1 MLLEDALVELKYT
14 KDWTPKT
21 TRWYRERLGAFIRW
35 CDENHITTLEQL
47 HAPLIRRYIE
57 YLQTRPSLKTGRPL
71 DSFTIHGH
79 VRAIRTLLFWAAS
92 EDLIDEKLPHRIKPT
107 KREQKVLKIL
117 EGKQLDLL
125 FAAAKK
131 TQTPL
136 RDTALVALLLD
147 TGCRASEL
155 CGLKLDDVHFD
166 HDTVWILVHGKG
178 RKDRP
183 VGLGKRS
190 GMALHRYMKR
200 ERTSDLLWVF
210 IGKKGQ
216 LKPSGLDQ
224 LLYRLKRAAG
234 AQHFEGVS
242 VGAHRWRHTHAVMS
256 LEAGTDIYVLSKQM
270 GHADIGVTTNYLRD
284 VSQRQLRTMTISP
297 LDTMGRVG

>member
-1 MLLEDALVELKYT
+1 MRLEDALVELKYT

-21 TRWYRERLGAFIRW
+21 TRWYRERLGAFVRW
-35 CDENHITTLEQL
+35 CNEQHITELEQL
-47 HAPLIRRYIE
+47 TAPLIRRYIA
-57 YLQTRPSLKTGRPL
+57 YVQTRPSEKSGQPL
-71 DSFTIHGH
+71 DSFTVHSH

-92 EDLIDEKLPHRIKPT
+92 EELIDEHLPKKIKLT
-107 KREQKVLKIL
+107 KCEQKVLKIL
-117 EGKQLDLL
+117 EDKQLDLL

-131 TQTPL
+131 TQAPL

-155 CGLKLDDVHFD
+155 CGLTLDDVHFD
-166 HDTVWILVHGKG
+166 HDAVWLLVHGKG

-190 GMALHRYMKR
+190 GMALHRYIKR
-200 ERTSDLLWVF
+200 ERRSDLPYVF
-210 IGKKGQ
+210 IGKRGQ

-224 LLYRLKRAAG
+224 LLYRLKEAAG

-256 LEAGTDIYVLSKQM
+256 LEAGTDVYVLSKQM
-270 GHADIGVTTNYLRD
+270 GHADIGVTTNYLTRCA
-284 VSQRQLRTMTISP
+284 SCFRQLTERDAT
-297 LDTMGRVG
+297 VGCRG

>member
-1 MLLEDALVELKYT
+1 MQLEDALVELKYA

-21 TRWYRERLGAFIRW
+21 TRWYRERLGAFVRW
-35 CDENHITTLEQL
+35 CNENHITELEQL
-47 HAPLIRRYIE
+47 TAPLVRRYIE
-57 YLQTRPSLKTGRPL
+57 YVQNRPSQKSGRPL

-92 EDLIDEKLPHRIKPT
+92 EDLMSEKIPQKIKPP

-117 EGKQLDLL
+117 EDKHLDLL
-125 FAAAKK
+125 FNAAKK
-131 TQTPL
+131 THTPL

-147 TGCRASEL
+147 TGCRASEI
-155 CGLKLDDVHFD
+155 CGLTLDDVHFD
-166 HDTVWILVHGKG
+166 HDTVWLLVHGKG

-200 ERTSDLLWVF
+200 ERHSDLPYVF

-234 AQHFEGVS
+234 AHHFQGVS

-256 LEAGTDIYVLSKQM
+256 LEAGTDVYVLSKQM

-297 LDTMGRVG
+297 LDIMGKLA

>member
-1 MLLEDALVELKYT
+1 MLITDALVELRYS

-21 TRWYRERLGAFIRW
+21 LRWYNERLGAFTRW
-35 CDENHITTLEQL
+35 CDENHITTLDQL
-47 HAPLIRRYIE
+47 SAPFIRRYVE
-57 YLQTRPSLKTGRPL
+57 YLHTRQSFKSGQPL

-79 VRAIRTLLFWAAS
+79 VRAVRTLLFWAAS
-92 EDLIDEKLPHRIKPT
+92 EELIDEKIPHKIKPP
-107 KREQKVLKIL
+107 KREQKVPKVL
-117 EGKQLDLL
+117 ESKQLDLL

-190 GMALHRYMKR
+190 GMSLHRYIKR
-200 ERTSDLLWVF
+200 ERKSDLLHVF
-210 IGKKGQ
+210 IGKKGA
-216 LKPSGLDQ
+216 LTPEGLDR
-224 LLYRLKRAAG
+224 LLYRLRDAAG
-234 AQHFEGVS
+234 AQHFTGVS

-256 LEAGTDIYVLSKQM
+256 LEAGTDVYALSKQM

-297 LDTMGRVG
+297 LDVMGKLA